1 MTVLSRDDW
10 YDIARD
16 VDWTLSYVDKQD
28 AFPDAWTGCGPIPE
42 EAWADWNEPYRVTY
56 REYVRVQ
63 REKESGAYAVRD
75 ALKRANIFEKLD
87 PGHVNASILH
97 MGATCGIEQMAV
109 TMQSRFCRFAP
120 TPRWR
125 NLGVYGMLDEI
136 RHAQLDLAF
145 SHDMLK
151 HDERFDWCNKAFHTN
166 EWGIIAVK
174 NFFDDWMLNA
184 NCIEASIATS
194 LVVEHGFTNIQFV
207 ALAADAMAAGDID
220 FSNLLSSIQTDESR
234 HAQLGF
240 PTLEVL
246 MKHDPKRA
254 QYLFDVSFWR
264 SFRLF

>member
-16 VDWTLSYVDKQD
+16 VDWTLSYVDKQE
-28 AFPDAWTGCGPIPE
+28 AFPEAWTGCGPIPE

-125 NLGVYGMLDEI
+125 
-136 RHAQLDLAF
+136 R
-145 SHDMLK
+145 
-151 HDERFDWCNKAFHTN
+151 R
-166 EWGIIAVK
+166 
-174 NFFDDWMLNA
+174 
-184 NCIEASIATS
+184 
-194 LVVEHGFTNIQFV
+194 
-207 ALAADAMAAGDID
+207 
-220 FSNLLSSIQTDESR
+220 
-234 HAQLGF
+234 
-240 PTLEVL
+240 
-246 MKHDPKRA
+246 
-254 QYLFDVSFWR
+254 
-264 SFRLF
+264 